1 MLEAKDVSFSVGN
14 KWLIQNVSYRFEPG
28 KCYMLCGPNG
38 AGKSTLI
45 KMLSLD
51 LVPTKGEIWY
61 NGQQTNAKKKEQYAT
76 CRAVLSQNID
86 IGFPLNVEEMVMMGR
101 YPHFDVRPTKKDFA
115 ICEEVMET
123 VGVTEFRK
131 RNYLTL
137 SGGEKQ
143 RVQFARVM
151 VQIWEPPAQGC
162 RFLLL
167 DEPISALDLKYQ
179 FDFLQQVKK
188 IINDKTVVVAILHD
202 LNLAINYGDEVLL
215 LNKSK
220 LFDSGKP
227 GQVLSPQNIKTVFQ
241 VNSKLH
247 HFDGVNLLWVSE

>member
-1 MLEAKDVSFSVGN
+1 MLEAKDVSYSIGK
-14 KWLIQNVSYRFEPG
+14 KWLVQNVSYRFDAG

-51 LVPTKGEIWY
+51 LTPTNGEIWY
-61 NGQQTNAKKKEQYAT
+61 NGKLVNSKKKEQYAK

-86 IGFPLNVEEMVMMGR
+86 ISFPMNVEEIVMMGR
-101 YPHFDVRPTKKDFA
+101 YPHFDVRPSKKDFA
-115 ICEEVMET
+115 ICEEVMEAI
-123 VGVTEFRK
+123 GVTDFRK

-143 RVQFARVM
+143 RVQFARVL
-151 VQIWEPPAQGC
+151 VQIWQPPTEGC

-188 IINDKTVVVAILHD
+188 IIDDKTVVIAILHD
-202 LNLAINYGDEVLL
+202 LNLAMNYGDEILL
-215 LNKSK
+215 LSQSE
-220 LFDSGKP
+220 LFASGTP
-227 GQVLSPQNIKTVFQ
+227 RQVLEPKNIKSVFHVDSQ
-241 VNSKLH
+241 LH
-247 HFDGVNLLWVSE
+247 HLEGIDLLWVK

>member
-1 MLEAKDVSFSVGN
+1 MLEAKDVSFSIGK
-14 KWLIQNVSYRFEPG
+14 KWLVQNVSYRFEPG

-51 LVPTKGEIWY
+51 LQPTKGEIWY
-61 NGQQTNAKKKEQYAT
+61 NGQITNHRKREQYAKS
-76 CRAVLSQNID
+76 RAVLSQNID
-86 IGFPLNVEEMVMMGR
+86 ISFPMNVEEIVMMGR
-101 YPHFDVRPTKKDFA
+101 YPHFDVRPSKKDFS

-123 VGVTEFRK
+123 IGVTAFRK

-143 RVQFARVM
+143 RVQFARVL
-151 VQIWEPPAQGC
+151 VQIWEPPQEGC

-179 FDFLQQVKK
+179 FDFLQQVKR
-188 IINDKTVVVAILHD
+188 IIDDKTVIIAILHD
-202 LNLAINYGDEVLL
+202 LNLAMNYGDEVLL
-215 LNKSK
+215 LNKSE
-220 LFDSGKP
+220 LFASGKP
-227 GQVLSPQNIKTVFQ
+227 RLVLEPENIKTVFQ
-241 VNSKLH
+241 VNSVLH
-247 HFDGVNLLWVSE
+247 HLDGVDLLWVK